1 MLSIDWDLF
10 QETTDL
16 ESPLIEGLNECF
28 FQIGGRKTIL
38 DLLEAGKKAIS
49 EQDEKKAALS
59 ISKGCSLVE
68 EKFQPLFPLVFFA
81 YVLPAALELFT
92 KRNVPKEITNDT
104 FSDVKRWVEV
114 YTKTH
119 GGAYG
124 FDRYYWL
131 MHHFCAHLF
140 QIGRLQYETGTF
152 PHPYTIYHSKKNQ
165 SYVGLAEKGVF
176 VTGSGYLTGTNGDH
190 SVIWQTEN
198 LVQKG
203 VIKANQIDLETGTV
217 QRNLTSFSPTDLE
230 LLLKKG
236 SPVLNLHIPQ
246 GSPLTPSFIDDSL
259 ARAYTF
265 FANQD
270 VRFEACICDSWLLD
284 PNLMEFLPK
293 EGNICSFMNRFSKF
307 PTFHEKPQIL
317 ERVLGP
323 LAPATGSSLGK
334 ALEEYL
340 QRGGSVHTTGGF
352 LSDRFFI
359 Q

>member
-1 MLSIDWDLF
+1 MLSIDWALF
-10 QETTDL
+10 QETTKL
-16 ESPLIEGLNECF
+16 ESPLIEDLTNCF
-28 FQIGGRKTIL
+28 SQIGEREPIVG
-38 DLLEAGKKAIS
+38 LLAAGKKAIS

-59 ISKGCSLVE
+59 ISKGCALVE
-68 EKFQPLFPLVFFA
+68 QEFQPLFPLVFFA
-81 YVLPAALELFT
+81 HALPAALSLFA
-92 KRNVPKEITNDT
+92 KRKVPKEITVDT

-114 YTKTH
+114 YKKTH
-119 GGAYG
+119 GGADG

-131 MHHFCAHLF
+131 LHHFCAHLF
-140 QIGRLQYETGTF
+140 QIGRLQYEIGIF
-152 PHPYTIYHSKKNQ
+152 PHPYTIYGSNKNQ
-165 SYVGLAEKGVF
+165 SYIGLAEKDVS
-176 VTGSGYLTGTNGDH
+176 VNGSGYLEGTNGDY
-190 SVIWQTEN
+190 SGVWKTEN
-198 LVQKG
+198 FVEKG
-203 VIKANQIDLETGTV
+203 IIKANQINMETGTLE
-217 QRNLTSFSPTDLE
+217 RNLASFSQNDLE

-259 ARAYTF
+259 AQAYTF